1 MDERRETQP
10 SSTDHDRFELALAQ
24 ITEDA
29 SLYDEAV
36 ASYNVH
42 LENHRERRDLYDLP
56 VRKPITDD
64 ETFRRGIDGDRE
76 ALERVLSTLLD
87 RVHLDSA
94 VRRHPRVFPIHLEA
108 VEHLD
113 IARDRLVRAIE
124 DALRRLS

>member
-1 MDERRETQP
+1 MDERRETQT
-10 SSTDHDRFELALAQ
+10 SSTDRERLELTLAQ

-29 SLYDEAV
+29 HLYDEAV

-42 LENHRERRDLYDLP
+42 LENHRERRDLHDLP
-56 VRKPITDD
+56 LRQPITDD
-64 ETFRRGIDGDRE
+64 ETFQRGLDGDRE

-108 VEHLD
+108 VEQLD
-113 IARDRLVRAIE
+113 IARSRLVRTLE
-124 DALRRLS
+124 DALRRLA